1 MSALKETA
9 VQMIQELPEEQIR
22 FVIQYIQTLEM
33 KTKETVTSK
42 MKNFLELEK
51 MLIPAS
57 QEIDYDKELAEAREE
72 KYGYIN

>member
-33 KTKETVTSK
+33 KTKETVTPK